1 MNHSTQPPA
10 PSPAPSAVPDASP
23 PQRGSLT
30 DFFRYHGIWA
40 PGVRLFRRVSF
51 SVKSAL
57 ISLAFLVPL
66 CALGWSFFSQQA
78 EQLAFSR
85 DERTGVAFARAL
97 APALESAWHL
107 RDRAVLGSGFDEA
120 LAAEAKT
127 WEALETAQRAWGD
140 AVDTK
145 AVFDALGPLRDAA
158 RKPIADAPAALEAHG
173 KYLDGLKALLA
184 QSIDGSNL
192 ALDPEGLT
200 YYLMT
205 ATLLDLPRMQD
216 HLAEST
222 AYGAAALKPGSALSA
237 SRIETLL
244 TMTDARLVDLAAST
258 DRATRA
264 GAKTATVKPVADP
277 VNAFRTATMIRFMS
291 EPPTG
296 PAEALVKEGAPVRV
310 KVAAQQAAMLD
321 ELDAALQARITRLE
335 RERLAMG
342 LLIGATL
349 GVAGYLFRSFFL
361 VMTGGLRKV
370 GSHIDSMAAGDLTRS
385 PRPWGRDEAAAVL
398 STLADMQGALR
409 RIVTQVRTGADSIVD
424 ASREIASGSM
434 DLSGRTEQTAASLE
448 ESAASM
454 EQISST
460 VRLTADNARKGAQI
474 AQDNAEVARR
484 GGQVID
490 DVVQTMQEIQQA
502 SAKIANIISVIDG
515 IAFQTNILALNAA
528 VEAARAGE
536 QGRGFAVV
544 ASEVRSLSHRSAEA
558 AREIKS
564 LIETTVSKIERGSSV
579 VREAGDTMQKI
590 VVSADQL
597 NALSSAI
604 ADAANQQDS
613 GVAQVGEAIQELD
626 RGAQQNAALV
636 EQTAAAASQLEEQA
650 HALARVV
657 GTFRL
662 PDSTPRA

>member
-1 MNHSTQPPA
+1 MNHATQR
-10 PSPAPSAVPDASP
+10 PAPSAVPDASS
-23 PQRGSLT
+23 QRRVSLT

-66 CALGWSFFSQQA
+66 TALGWSYFSQQA

-85 DERTGVAFARAL
+85 AERTGVAFARAL
-97 APALESAWHL
+97 APMLESAWTL
-107 RDRAVLGSGFDEA
+107 RDQAVLGSGLEPA
-120 LAAEAKT
+120 LAAEAKA
-127 WEALETAQRAWGD
+127 WDALEAAQRNWG
-140 AVDTK
+140 AEIDTK
-145 AVFDALGPLRDAA
+145 SAFDALGPLRDAA
-158 RKPIADAPAALEAHG
+158 RKPAADAPTALEVHG
-173 KYLDGLKALLA
+173 KYLDGLKALLDQA
-184 QSIDGSNL
+184 IDGSNL
-192 ALDPEGLT
+192 ALDPEVLT
-200 YYLMT
+200 YYLMI
-205 ATLLDLPRMQD
+205 ATLRDLPRMQD

-222 AYGAAALKPGSALSA
+222 AYGAAALAPGSALSA

-244 TMTDARLVDLAAST
+244 TMSDARMVDLTAST
-258 DRATRA
+258 GRATRA
-264 GAKTATVKPVADP
+264 GAKQAAVKPVADP
-277 VNAFRTATMIRFMS
+277 VTAFRTATMIRFIS

-296 PAEALVKEGAPVRV
+296 PAAALVKEGMQVRA
-310 KVAAQQAAMLD
+310 KVSVQQAAMLD
-321 ELDAALQARITRLE
+321 ELDTALHERITRLE
-335 RERLAMG
+335 RARLAMG

-349 GVAGYLFRSFFL
+349 MVAGYLFRSFFL
-361 VMTGGLRKV
+361 VILGGLREV

-385 PRPWGRDEAAAVL
+385 PRPWGNDEAASL
-398 STLADMQGALR
+398 MSTLAGMQGALR
-409 RIVTQVRTGADSIVD
+409 RIVTQVRTGSDSIVD

-434 DLSGRTEQTAASLE
+434 DLSGRTEQTASALE
-448 ESAASM
+448 QSAASM

-484 GGQVID
+484 GGQVIE

-564 LIETTVSKIERGSSV
+564 LIEETVSKVERGASV
-579 VREAGDTMQKI
+579 VQEAGETMQRI
-590 VVSADQL
+590 VVGADQL
-597 NALSSAI
+597 ETLSTAI

-636 EQTAAAASQLEEQA
+636 EQTAAAAGQLQDQA
-650 HALARVV
+650 HTLAGVV

-662 PDSTPRA
+662 PGGAPQA